1 MPNKRKNPA
10 NQIPREWRKRMQ
22 NTLAQSQ
29 VQSQAQKLVG
39 KASIST
45 SKDLPAPPTDSA
57 TLDNIHRHPL
67 LRLAEKVNKIST
79 DVQLGFGFDPQLV
92 AVLEHEVMGT
102 AQQTQE
108 GDIHDH
114 LVEAGNY
121 VHNLVDM
128 LAKGAPFDEEYI
140 AWFYMLQ
147 NLRRVPDEFDQY
159 FVNLP
164 APDEALVLADGS
176 IEHPLDYQYPSVT
189 DGDYEPGQQTFV
201 SPLLAEDNRTNAR
214 PLDRSKT
221 ETGYNYPAYPEV
233 DDQDFPQ
240 RPFDG
245 VCPVEGEC
253 DTDAPPDQ
261 SNALPGGLRQYKSG
275 YNEINNAIDLPE
287 VVRGVK
293 IMSNVKREP
302 PILNN
307 NPYDG
312 NIADEYDWEDR
323 ADGLMG
329 GLVVGGGAPND
340 IGDHGLN
347 ELNAP
352 EYGMDDF
359 DYVTSQYD
367 MPFPSSSSDA
377 EVYSDFLLDSINPDE
392 DFEDLDDGGY
402 DIDEDDLL
410 DEDDEDNDDDDL
422 EFGDDVDAENYD
434 NDNYAAEYHS
444 PHQDV
449 DVDFSGLTDD
459 LLTDIVQN
467 LGAISSYQPVAKAED
482 LAAKRSLQ
490 LQRRQEL
497 REQIKMY
504 EQPKPAVKNDLSM
517 RQILAAFQ
525 RARDVIMANDGGWV
539 LTNVF
544 FSGLSDEEVQ
554 ALVDEK
560 LIKVNA
566 GKMTLTREGWEK
578 PQFFQY

>member
-1 MPNKRKNPA
+1 
-10 NQIPREWRKRMQ
+10 MQ
-22 NTLAQSQ
+22 DTLAQS
-29 VQSQAQKLVG
+29 KNPGG
-39 KASIST
+39 KAL
-45 SKDLPAPPTDSA
+45 KDFPAPPADSA

-67 LRLAEKVNKIST
+67 LRLAEKVNKITT
-79 DVQLGFGFDPQLV
+79 DVTLGYGFDAQLV
-92 AVLEHEVMGT
+92 KVLEHEVMGT

-114 LVEAGNY
+114 LVEAGTY
-121 VHNLVDM
+121 VHDLVDM
-128 LAKGAPFDEEYI
+128 IAKNAPFDEEYI

-159 FVNLP
+159 FVNIP
-164 APDEALVLADGS
+164 APDEALILPDGS
-176 IEHPLDYQYPSVT
+176 VEHPLDYQYPSVT

-201 SPLLAEDNRTNAR
+201 DPLINGEQRLSAR
-214 PLDRSKT
+214 PLDRQKVD
-221 ETGYNYPAYPEV
+221 TGFRYPAYPAV
-233 DDQDFPQ
+233 DDQNFPQ

-245 VCPVEGEC
+245 VCPVPGEC
-253 DTDAPPDQ
+253 DDDPNAPPEQ
-261 SNALPGGLRQYKSG
+261 SNALPGGIRRFKSG
-275 YNEINNAIDLPE
+275 YNEFNDVQLA
-287 VVRGVK
+287 GVK
-293 IMSNVKREP
+293 TMANKRIP

-312 NIADEYDWEDR
+312 DIADEYDWQDGS
-323 ADGLMG
+323 DGLMRRPEIMG
-329 GLVVGGGAPND
+329 GSGRGND
-340 IGDHGLN
+340 ISEHGLG
-347 ELNAP
+347 ELNQQ

-367 MPFPSSSSDA
+367 MPFPTSEAND
-377 EVYSDFLLDSINPDE
+377 EVFSEFLLDSINPDE

-402 DIDEDDLL
+402 DIDEDDLDDDG
-410 DEDDEDNDDDDL
+410 DEDEDYL
-422 EFGDDVDAENYD
+422 GVFGDDIDAENYE

-444 PHQDV
+444 PHENV
-449 DVDFSGLTDD
+449 GVDFTGLTDD
-459 LLTDIVQN
+459 LLSDIVQN
-467 LGAISSYQPVAKAED
+467 LGSISSYQPVAKAED

-504 EQPKPAVKNDLSM
+504 EQPKPAVKGGDLSM

-525 RARDVIMANDGGWV
+525 RARDIIMANDGGWV

-544 FSGLSDEEVQ
+544 FSGLSDEEVD
-554 ALVDEK
+554 ALVQEK

-578 PQFFQY
+578 IQWYNY